1 MSKKAIL
8 GPLLILLGA
17 YLLLGQGTGMNS
29 GMIFAYFWASLFI
42 LPLGLF
48 FHWMYF
54 SMTHGRMPGL
64 LIPGGVLVTVAIVC
78 QIAML
83 FNSWDVMWPGFILAP
98 AIGLLEFYFFG
109 GRNRWLLIPINVLTV
124 ISLLFFAVFSIE
136 ALTTRTFMEQP
147 LLAFVLI
154 GLGALLLIPFN
165 KKAKASKL

>member
-17 YLLLGQGTGMNS
+17 YFLLGQGTGMNS
-29 GMIFAYFWASLFI
+29 GMIFSYFWASLFI

-54 SMTHGRMPGL
+54 SMTHGKAPGL
-64 LIPGGVLVTVAIVC
+64 LIPGGVLVTVAVVC

-83 FNSWDVMWPGFILAP
+83 FESWSVMWPGFILAP
-98 AIGLLEFYFFG
+98 AVGLLEFYFFG
-109 GRNRWLLIPINVLTV
+109 GRNRWLLIPINILTV
-124 ISLLFFAVFSIE
+124 LSLLFFAVFSIE
-136 ALTTRTFMEQP
+136 ALTTRTFMQQP

-154 GLGALLLIPFN
+154 GLGALLLLPFN
-165 KKAKASKL
+165 KKAKASKF